1 MAPDAGQVEQPSA
14 RSAGGNYRWT
24 VLAVGTSEQA
34 ATSAYFQGLVAVGPA
49 LRETEHLSLGGLGLL
64 FGAPTAGMVL
74 TLLLWGHA
82 ADRFGE
88 RIVMACGLSGP
99 QLDSRTPDVLS

>member
-1 MAPDAGQVEQPSA
+1 MSGGGLAPDAGQVEQPSA

-34 ATSAYFQGLVAVGPA
+34 ATSTYFQGLVAVGPA

-88 RIVMACGLSGP
+88 RIVMACGL
-99 QLDSRTPDVLS
+99 